1 MKHYTCAFLTLLSA
15 CACNGQISVWTHRYD
30 NARTGAQLNE
40 TQLNT
45 SNVNAGSFGKLFSL
59 PVDGSVYAQP
69 LYLPNVPIPSSGTHN
84 VLYVATMN
92 DSVYAFDADTNAGPN
107 AAPLWHVNFT
117 NAAAGVTPVPA
128 DDV

>member
-1 MKHYTCAFLTLLSA
+1 MKPSTWIGLILLCAGV
-15 CACNGQISVWTHRYD
+15 CHGQLSVWTHHYD

-45 SNVNAGSFGKLFSL
+45 SNVNAASFGKLFSL

-69 LYLPNVPIPSSGTHN
+69 LYLSGVSIPASGLHN

-92 DSVYAFDADTNAGPN
+92 DSVYAFDADTTVKTKKTKNDRAS
-107 AAPLWHVNFT
+107 ALTAFFS
-117 NAAAGVTPVPA
+117 
-128 DDV
+128 